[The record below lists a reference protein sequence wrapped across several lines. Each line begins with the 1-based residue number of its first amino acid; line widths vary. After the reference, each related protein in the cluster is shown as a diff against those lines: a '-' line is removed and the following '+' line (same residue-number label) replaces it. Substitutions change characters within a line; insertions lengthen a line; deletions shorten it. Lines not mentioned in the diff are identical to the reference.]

1 VRINGVEK
9 GRVLQEVSVAITLVK
24 GGLFF
29 FSFFFFLFFLPS
41 LLSFLPQVL
50 RRRRWGRE
58 EPAEEEEEEESKDKW
73 TRDPAGVK
81 EQAGGGTVPV
91 PHVILGRE
99 IIVCR

>member
-1 VRINGVEK
+1 
-9 GRVLQEVSVAITLVK
+9 VLQEVSVAIILVK

-29 FSFFFFLFFLPS
+29 FVFFFSS

-50 RRRRWGRE
+50 RGRRGRE
-58 EPAEEEEEEESKDKW
+58 KPAKMEEEEEESKDKW
-73 TRDPAGVK
+73 TRDPAGVS